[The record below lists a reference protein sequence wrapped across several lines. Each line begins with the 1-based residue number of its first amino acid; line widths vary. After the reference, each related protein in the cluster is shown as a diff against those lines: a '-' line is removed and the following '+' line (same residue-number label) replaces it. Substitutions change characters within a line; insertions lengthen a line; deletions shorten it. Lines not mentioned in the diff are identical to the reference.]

1 MTVRFMG
8 GFLVLVG
15 LVVMVVAVLV
25 ATLDLPVGVLSATV
39 LVSVLAVL
47 ALALVLSRFAILVRL
62 DEVGYRVRFLRGAGV
77 KQARWSDLEDVVTGF
92 AKNQAVVVIRL
103 RDGRTTTIPV
113 NLLEGSADDFARAI
127 GDAAKKGFRRA

>member
-1 MTVRFMG
+1 MG

-25 ATLDLPVGVLSATV
+25 AAADLPVGVLSATV
-39 LVSVLAVL
+39 LVAALAVL
-47 ALALVLSRFAILVRL
+47 ALALALSRFVVLVRL
-62 DEVGYRVRFLRGAGV
+62 DEIGYQVRFLRGAGV

-92 AKNQAVVVIRL
+92 VKNQAVVVIRL

-113 NLLEGSADDFARAI
+113 NLLEGSAEDFAKDI
-127 GDAAKKGFRRA
+127 GDAAKKGFRRT